1 MTRFVAYTRVSTAD
15 QGKSGLGLEAQAE
28 AISRFIAFDDFNL
41 IETYTDI
48 ASGKDNNRPQ
58 LKAAMERCKKEKA
71 TLIVAKLDRLA
82 RNAKFLLEI
91 LDSGVPI
98 QFCDFPDIQ
107 DNSMGRLMV
116 TIMAGVAEWE
126 SGVISERTKAALKAA
141 KANGVKLGTAGVE
154 RARLNK
160 DKAQKVANALKP
172 RILKLHKAGIRKPAA
187 IADQLNTAQIPGS
200 RGGKWHPTSVRRL
213 LNRLE
218 LK

>member
-1 MTRFVAYTRVSTAD
+1 MTKFVAYYRVSTQS
-15 QGKSGLGLEAQAE
+15 QGRSGLGLQAQIDAVDRHLGGQ
-28 AISRFIAFDDFNL
+28 APISAFQ
-41 IETYTDI
+41 EVE
-48 ASGKDNNRPQ
+48 SGRKRARPQ
-58 LKAAMERCKKEKA
+58 LTKAIAAAKKEKA